1 MRKIVTLLLG
11 ACFFVSGLAF
21 AAGPTQ
27 KEAVAMAEKAVAYA
41 KANGKDKLIAEI
53 NAKNADFVQGELY
66 AVVYGL
72 DGMRLAHPL
81 NAKLIGKSVLDIAD
95 VDGKE
100 YGKEFV
106 SVAKDKGNGWVDYKF
121 KNPTT
126 NKVEQ
131 KTAYIIRSGDI
142 FVMTGIY
149 K

>member
-1 MRKIVTLLLG
+1 MKKIVMMLLG
-11 ACFFVSGLAF
+11 ACFLVAGVAF

-27 KEAVAMAEKAVAYA
+27 KEAVAMADKAVAYA
-41 KANGKDKLIAEI
+41 TANGKDKLIAEI
-53 NAKNADFVQGELY
+53 NAKNPDFVQGELY
-66 AVVYGL
+66 AVVYGV

-81 NAKLIGKSVLDIAD
+81 NAKLVGKSVLDIAD

-100 YGKEFV
+100 YGKEMV
-106 SVAKDKGNGWVDYKF
+106 TVAKDKGKGWVDYKF
-121 KNPTT
+121 KNPVS

-131 KTAYIIRSGDI
+131 KTAYIVRTGDI